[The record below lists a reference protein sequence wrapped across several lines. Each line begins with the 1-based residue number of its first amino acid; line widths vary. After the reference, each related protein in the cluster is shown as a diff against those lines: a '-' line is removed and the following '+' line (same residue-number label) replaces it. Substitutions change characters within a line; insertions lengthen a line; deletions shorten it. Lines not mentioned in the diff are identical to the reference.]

1 MKMRER
7 FHRWVATV
15 RRRIQ
20 DGQPLL
26 GPDSLQALTDDVR
39 KLGLGAMG
47 AGVLG
52 FFAPS
57 EKITLGASV
66 AMFFLGAII
75 WVTGIALRARI
86 ERNSANI
93 KD

>member
-1 MKMRER
+1 MNKK
-7 FHRWVATV
+7 FQQWVATV
-15 RRRIQ
+15 RRRMQ
-20 DGQPLL
+20 DGQPLM

-66 AMFFLGAII
+66 AMFFVGAII
-75 WVTGIALRARI
+75 WVTGIAFLVRI
-86 ERNSANI
+86 ERNSAE

>member
-1 MKMRER
+1 MKVK
-7 FHRWVATV
+7 FQQWVAAV
-15 RRRIQ
+15 RRRMQ
-20 DGQPLL
+20 DGQPLM

-57 EKITLGASV
+57 EKISLGASV
-66 AMFFLGAII
+66 ALFFLGAII
-75 WVTGIALRARI
+75 WVTGIALHARI
-86 ERNSANI
+86 ERNSADE